1 MIETTLA
8 FWSIGAPVLIVLI
21 LIVFAIPVVLAIKF
35 FRLMLRNKN
44 ENIRLRLEVGKL
56 ADELEK
62 ARKQRG
68 AEGGDSLTE
77 S

>member
-1 MIETTLA
+1 MVSPWELLL
-8 FWSIGAPVLIVLI
+8 V

-56 ADELEK
+56 ADELEQV
-62 ARKQRG
+62 RKQRG
-68 AEGGDSLTE
+68 NGGDDSKGE